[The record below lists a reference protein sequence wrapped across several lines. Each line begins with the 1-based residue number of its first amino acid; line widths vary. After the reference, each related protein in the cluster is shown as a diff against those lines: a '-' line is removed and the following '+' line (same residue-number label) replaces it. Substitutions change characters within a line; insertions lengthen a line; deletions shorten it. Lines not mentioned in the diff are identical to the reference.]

1 MKALVTHH
9 VQLFATPWTT
19 AHQAPLSIGFS
30 RQEYWSELPCPSPSD
45 LPDSGSNPCLVY
57 LPALAGGFLT
67 TSATWEAQLPIAA
80 VTNYQNLNS
89 LKQHRL
95 FSYSSG
101 GQKSKIGFSDTIKVS
116 AGLFASGSS

>member
-1 MKALVTHH
+1 M
-9 VQLFATPWTT
+9 
-19 AHQAPLSIGFS
+19 
-30 RQEYWSELPCPSPSD
+30 
-45 LPDSGSNPCLVY
+45 Y

-101 GQKSKIGFSDTIKVS
+101 GQKSRTKVVVS
-116 AGLFASGSS
+116 GPDSLQESQEGVFVTLLQCLVASGCPCVVDTSL